1 MGASVSP
8 VEQICKNYQSLS
20 CDSLPYNVSIYQN
33 PKWVGCRIIYIQ
45 TWQIEK
51 SHLKLACSSTMNVPL
66 LVSEKVKLIYVKGKM
81 DFSNDNIWI
90 FFVCIFFFCSSMD
103 KPSFYNLN
111 HSFMWVFSKVK
122 VVFAL
127 PKKQEVTI
135 VQSLE
140 AQWGSWHGVCQ
151 CITLVIWHYSFF

>member
-1 MGASVSP
+1 MGASVSL
-8 VEQICKNYQSLS
+8 VEQIFKNYQSLS

-51 SHLKLACSSTMNVPL
+51 SHLKLACSSSHFWEGKAHICKRKDGL
-66 LVSEKVKLIYVKGKM
+66 LKWHTYEYFLYL
-81 DFSNDNIWI
+81 F
-90 FFVCIFFFCSSMD
+90 FFFCSGMD

-111 HSFMWVFSKVK
+111 HSFMWVFSKVE

-127 PKKQEVTI
+127 PNKQEVTI

-151 CITLVIWHYSFF
+151 CITLVIWQYSFF